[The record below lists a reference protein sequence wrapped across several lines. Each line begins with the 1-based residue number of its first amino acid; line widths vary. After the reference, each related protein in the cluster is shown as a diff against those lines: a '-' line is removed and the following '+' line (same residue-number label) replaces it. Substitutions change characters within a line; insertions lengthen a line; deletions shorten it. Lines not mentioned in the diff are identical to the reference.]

1 MLKIFSNN
9 NHINKYLNKLD
20 KISPVIL
27 LLLVMSLVLFGIY
40 MSFSA
45 TLIIA
50 GPKYLSRHM
59 LFAVVGV
66 VVFLFCGFVVDY
78 KTYEKFKYPIFIGVI
93 LLLIFAAFFGHSAK
107 GAVRWIPLPLG
118 FRFQP
123 SELVKITIIIIMADF
138 IARKKKF
145 INLSNN
151 MVAPLLYI
159 AVPCILIGKQDLGTV
174 ILISVTWLI
183 MLFVSGLSWKKT
195 ISVFVVLLLGYAVYI
210 IIKPHRITR
219 MVDYVN
225 SVFDIYSAHPNV
237 KAALVAFGSGGLFGK
252 GPGAGEM
259 KLRHLPELHTDFIFP
274 IVGEEFGFIGSLLT
288 IFLFLSILF
297 CGLLIA
303 RNCKNEFGKN
313 LAFGITVI
321 FFLQVMINMGMTTGI
336 IPTKG
341 MTLPFISYGGTSML
355 TSMMMMGI
363 LFNIAKSGR
372 KQ

>member
-1 MLKIFSNN
+1 MLKIFNVDDVN
-9 NHINKYLNKLD
+9 EYFYKLNKT
-20 KISPVIL
+20 SPVIL
-27 LLLVMSLVLFGIY
+27 FLLVMSLVLFGIY

-50 GPKYLSRHM
+50 GPKYLIRHIF
-59 LFAVVGV
+59 FAVVGLLT
-66 VVFLFCGFVVDY
+66 FLFCGFLVDY
-78 KTYEKFKYPIFIGVI
+78 KYYEKLKYPIFIGVI
-93 LLLIFAAFFGHSAK
+93 FLLIFSVFFGHSAK

-123 SELVKITIIIIMADF
+123 SELVKITIIIVMADF
-138 IARKKKF
+138 IARKKKY
-145 INLSNN
+145 INLNNN
-151 MVAPLLYI
+151 MIAPLLYI
-159 AVPCILIGKQDLGTV
+159 AIPCILIGKQDLGTV

-195 ISVFVVLLLGYAVYI
+195 ISIFALLLSGYAVYI
-210 IIKPHRITR
+210 IIKPHRIKR
-219 MVDYVN
+219 IVDYVN

-274 IVGEEFGFIGSLLT
+274 IVGEEFGFFGSLIT
-288 IFLFLSILF
+288 IFLFLAILF
-297 CGLLIA
+297 CGLLITK
-303 RNCKNEFGKN
+303 NCKNEFGKN
-313 LAFGITVI
+313 LAFGITII

-341 MTLPFISYGGTSML
+341 MTLPFISYGGTSMI

-363 LFNIAKSGR
+363 LFNIAKED
-372 KQ
+372 KK